1 MTTSKQKCLFAVNGT
16 VPLLCGLFIYL
27 TKSENTLVTSAFS
40 PVRAFLPV
48 ISYPVVIRNFA
59 CDFLW
64 AYAFFFCLRLSL
76 GDELKGKHNLR
87 IVVITAV
94 FAVIL
99 ELIQLPLPYFGT
111 FDPLDIVAELLAV
124 AVAFILTNLIE
135 RNGKRYGER

>member
-1 MTTSKQKCLFAVNGT
+1 M
-16 VPLLCGLFIYL
+16 
-27 TKSENTLVTSAFS
+27 
-40 PVRAFLPV
+40 
-48 ISYPVVIRNFA
+48 
-59 CDFLW
+59 
-64 AYAFFFCLRLSL
+64 

-135 RNGKRYGER
+135 RNGKR